1 MSSANTFAFNV
12 LYCVRPDLDIAR
24 HKHVVANLKR
34 AVDYGVPTVIL
45 FRDPDDCIPSAV
57 SRFRPSLSEAV
68 QRYLYFYRYVV
79 NGMNSDILLVSFE
92 EMTKKVEATV
102 RRISSFAGFDFE
114 NDRLEGVEG
123 RAKDR
128 IRRRTKRRE
137 NTRISLPTE
146 KREQK
151 KDEIR
156 TELVQHPQYDKL
168 QKLYDRVKDIHK
180 SQMNTENK

>member
-1 MSSANTFAFNV
+1 
-12 LYCVRPDLDIAR
+12 VRPDLDVAR

-34 AVDYGVPTVIL
+34 AADHGVPTVIL
-45 FRDPDDCIPSAV
+45 FRDPDDCIPSTV

-68 QRYLYFYRYVV
+68 YRYLYFYQYVIDE
-79 NGMNSDILLVSFE
+79 MKSDVLLVSFE
-92 EMTKKVEATV
+92 EMTQEVEATV
-102 RRISSFAGFDFE
+102 RRIGSFAGFDID

-156 TELVQHPQYDKL
+156 TELVRHPQYNKL
-168 QKLYDRVKDIHK
+168 QEIYGEIKSIHEDQINVK
-180 SQMNTENK
+180 N